1 MVNLC
6 IDRRGKGM
14 EEGTNGKVVSVSRIH
29 SSFRTCYIYIYFEH
43 LLRRTRLNVLLERI
57 NKREHMLF
65 NRNYCEI
72 GEMARVQNC
81 LFVTFV
87 LSNVE

>member
-29 SSFRTCYIYIYFEH
+29 SSFRTCYIYIYIYFEH
-43 LLRRTRLNVLLERI
+43 PLRRTRLNVLLERI
-57 NKREHMLF
+57 NKRAYVIQSKLLRDR
-65 NRNYCEI
+65 RNGTRTKLSVCHV
-72 GEMARVQNC
+72 R
-81 LFVTFV
+81 FV
-87 LSNVE
+87 ER